1 MATTIWSGMGR
12 RGGRATD
19 DGPGHCRYWFP
30 TAGELTMSAVVV
42 TVATSSGW
50 ARRHQ
55 NTASNATTSAT
66 LVPILATCSHNG
78 SDQTGSA
85 VWYWV
90 TQTPA
95 QFQVPIVRWVLIM

>member
-1 MATTIWSGMGR
+1 MGR
-12 RGGRATD
+12 AID
-19 DGPGHCRYWFP
+19 DGTGHCRYWFP
-30 TAGELTMSAVVV
+30 NAGELTMSAVVV

-66 LVPILATCSHNG
+66 LVPILATWIHNG

-85 VWYWV
+85 VWCWV

-95 QFQVPIVRWVLIM
+95 QFQVPIVGWLLIMCLNR